1 MVSTV
6 IKKARAR
13 ARVQIEKMYER
24 TCSVWQF
31 SQVYDK
37 ATHSTKMK
45 KVALFENIP
54 CHVSYGIS
62 GAAKKTDTISVIG
75 QNITLYLPPEYAVP
89 AGCEIIIEG
98 QGRTTKYESSGEPAV
113 YQSHQ
118 EISLTLDDK
127 EA

>member
-1 MVSTV
+1 MVSP
-6 IKKARAR
+6 IIEKARAR
-13 ARVQIEKMYER
+13 ARVQIEKMYESN
-24 TCSVWQF
+24 CSVWQF
-31 SQVYDK
+31 SRVYDK

-54 CHVSYGIS
+54 CHISYGIS
-62 GAAKKTDTISVIG
+62 GAAKQTDTISVIG

-89 AGCEIIIEG
+89 AGSEIIIEG

>member
-1 MVSTV
+1 MVSPV
-6 IKKARAR
+6 IEKARAR
-13 ARVQIEKMYER
+13 ARVQIEKMYES

-31 SQVYDK
+31 SRVYDK

-62 GAAKKTDTISVIG
+62 GAAKQTDTIAVIG

-98 QGRTTKYESSGEPAV
+98 QGRTTRYESSGEPAV

>member
-1 MVSTV
+1 MVSP
-6 IKKARAR
+6 IIEKARAM
-13 ARVQIEKMYER
+13 ARVQIEKMYES

-31 SQVYDK
+31 SRVYDK

-45 KVALFENIP
+45 KVALFENVP
-54 CHVSYGIS
+54 CHISYGIS
-62 GAAKKTDTISVIG
+62 GAAKQTDTIAVIG

>member
-1 MVSTV
+1 MVSPV
-6 IKKARAR
+6 IEKARAR
-13 ARVQIEKMYER
+13 ARVQIEKMYES

-31 SQVYDK
+31 SRVYDK

-45 KVALFENIP
+45 KVALFENVP

-62 GAAKKTDTISVIG
+62 GAAKQTDTISVIG

>member
-1 MVSTV
+1 MVSPV
-6 IKKARAR
+6 IEKARAM
-13 ARVQIEKMYER
+13 ARVQIEKMYES

-31 SQVYDK
+31 SRVYDK

-45 KVALFENIP
+45 KIALFENIP

-62 GAAKKTDTISVIG
+62 GAAKQTDTIAVIG

-89 AGCEIIIEG
+89 AGSEITIET
-98 QGRTTKYESSGEPAV
+98 QGRITKYESSGEPAV

-118 EISLTLDDK
+118 EISLTLEDK

>member
-1 MVSTV
+1 MVSPV
-6 IKKARAR
+6 IEKARAR
-13 ARVQIEKMYER
+13 ARVQIEKMYES

-45 KVALFENIP
+45 KVALFESIP

-62 GAAKKTDTISVIG
+62 GAAKQTDTIAVIG
-75 QNITLYLPPEYAVP
+75 QNITLYLPPEYTVP
-89 AGCEIIIEG
+89 AGCEITIEA
-98 QGRTTKYESSGEPAV
+98 QGRITKYESSGEPAV

-118 EISLTLDDK
+118 EISLVLEDK

>member
-1 MVSTV
+1 MVSPV
-6 IKKARAR
+6 IEKARAR
-13 ARVQIEKMYER
+13 ARVQIEKMYES

-31 SQVYDK
+31 SRVYDK

-45 KVALFENIP
+45 KVALFEDIP

-62 GAAKKTDTISVIG
+62 GAAKQTDTIAVIG